1 MSRRTDRLGNIFVE
15 EISKIIKNEVKDENI
30 GFITINSAKV
40 STDLSYAKIYFTSF
54 DNDPETS
61 TKSLNKASQ
70 FIRGKLCDVID
81 LRKMPELTFVYDDS
95 ISYGQNIENI
105 IDKIKEKE

>member
-1 MSRRTDRLGNIFVE
+1 MSRRTDRLGNIFAE
-15 EISKIIKNEVKDENI
+15 EISKIIRDEVKDEEI

-54 DNDPETS
+54 DHDKETS
-61 TKSLNKASQ
+61 TRALNRASQ
-70 FIRGKLCDVID
+70 FIRGKLCEIID

-95 ISYGQNIENI
+95 ISYGQNIESI